1 MELSFKNSGKLR
13 GDRVDVINAYVAT
26 MRRLIGANDLLLALV
41 STRFEGETGEA
52 FWDVLAR
59 SSEKELRLPSST
71 SRA

>member
-26 MRRLIGANDLLLALV
+26 MRRLIGANDLLLAIAI
-41 STRFEGETGEA
+41 TRIEGETGEA
-52 FWDVLAR
+52 FWDVLPR
-59 SSEKELRLPSST
+59 SSEKGLRLPSST